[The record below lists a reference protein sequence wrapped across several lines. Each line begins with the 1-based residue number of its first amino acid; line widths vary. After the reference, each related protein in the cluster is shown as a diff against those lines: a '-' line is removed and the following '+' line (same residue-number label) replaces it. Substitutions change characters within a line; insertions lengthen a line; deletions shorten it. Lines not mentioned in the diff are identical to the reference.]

1 MEWKEMETRW
11 REKNIYFKIL
21 TKDLTEREK
30 ALTVRKIR
38 TVVYF
43 TKDIHFVR
51 RRYSSRAGNE
61 KMLNMKEEKEYGEK
75 IKTVYIQ

>member
-1 MEWKEMETRW
+1 MEWKEIETRW
-11 REKNIYFKIL
+11 KEKNIYFKIL

-43 TKDIHFVR
+43 TVDIYFVR
-51 RRYSSRAGNE
+51 GRYSSRARNE

-75 IKTVYIQ
+75 RKTVYIE